1 MNRYHAR
8 TLHRD
13 DFPALMALE
22 DRLFTSSDDGV
33 LGPYYVRLCCD
44 FFNESCVVVL
54 DGGEIVGYLLAFV
67 RGREAYCTTMAV
79 LREHQGTR
87 ALVVLLAAFVE
98 VVIERVDSCWF
109 TVEADNRAARSVHA
123 ILGAREDRVEPDFY
137 GPGRA
142 RILSRVSRDGFTR
155 ALPRLARLGIVGAT
169 AASQSPRVT
178 PSIVTEAHA

>member
-22 DRLFTSSDDGV
+22 ERLFTGSGDGV

-44 FFNESCVVVL
+44 FFAESCVVVV
-54 DGGEIVGYLLAFV
+54 DGDEIVGYLLAFV
-67 RGREAYCTTMAV
+67 REREAYCTTMAV

-87 ALVVLLAAFVE
+87 ALVSLLAAFVE
-98 VVIERVDSCWF
+98 VVIDRVDSCWF

-123 ILGAREDRVEPDFY
+123 ILGAREDRIEPDFY

-142 RILSRVSRDGFTR
+142 RILSRVSRDGFAR
-155 ALPRLARLGIVGAT
+155 ALPRLARLGIARTT
-169 AASQSPRVT
+169 AASPASQVAAP
-178 PSIVTEAHA
+178 IAAEAHA